1 MTDPGQF
8 CERCGAF
15 EHQIGKG
22 PPGEVRAGDS
32 VADITARLPSPVAG
46 SRLTPAVQSR
56 GTLKPAPA
64 VGDRDSTRLR
74 EGAVGAPQSDTT
86 RCPGRRRVA
95 VGPRR
100 ELVRHRAATDGDAP
114 VGGALCVEEAVRAV
128 TQRLESLPPMSSHCS
143 ADGGSVAIIAL
154 FIGSHRRRKPG
165 SRAVKPSVALNT
177 AGAGSHRTASL
188 PGPG

>member
-1 MTDPGQF
+1 MARAPNSGVVTDPGQF

-64 VGDRDSTRLR
+64 VGDRDSRVCGKALLSTSVRY
-74 EGAVGAPQSDTT
+74 DTVPWPT
-86 RCPGRRRVA
+86 TPSRSV
-95 VGPRR
+95 
-100 ELVRHRAATDGDAP
+100 LDANRYGTARP
-114 VGGALCVEEAVRAV
+114 PMAMRPSAVRCA
-128 TQRLESLPPMSSHCS
+128 
-143 ADGGSVAIIAL
+143 
-154 FIGSHRRRKPG
+154 
-165 SRAVKPSVALNT
+165 
-177 AGAGSHRTASL
+177 
-188 PGPG
+188 